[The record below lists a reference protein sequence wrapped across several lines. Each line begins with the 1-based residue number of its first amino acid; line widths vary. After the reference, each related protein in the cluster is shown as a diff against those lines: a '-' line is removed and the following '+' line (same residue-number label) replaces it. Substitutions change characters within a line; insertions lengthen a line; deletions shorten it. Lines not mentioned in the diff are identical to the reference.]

1 MKRLMGAPAKCDFL
15 KNGMNIVDVLS
26 ILPFFIE
33 LFMNEEEIA
42 VTVLKTF
49 LENTVFELFLD
60 TNHHPFPHVV

>member
-1 MKRLMGAPAKCDFL
+1 MGAPAKCEFL

-42 VTVLKTF
+42 VTVLLTLF
-49 LENTVFELFLD
+49 ENTPFELFLD
-60 TNHHPFPHVV
+60 TNHHPCPHVV

>member
-42 VTVLKTF
+42 VTVLIT
-49 LENTVFELFLD
+49 LFREHRL
-60 TNHHPFPHVV
+60 

>member
-42 VTVLKTF
+42 VTVLIT
-49 LENTVFELFLD
+49 LFREHSLRVISR
-60 TNHHPFPHVV
+60 H

>member
-1 MKRLMGAPAKCDFL
+1 MGAPAKCDFL

-42 VTVLKTF
+42 VTVHMTLF
-49 LENTVFELFLD
+49 ENTPFELFLD